1 MNPSIHNMI
10 FIGPFSEIL
19 TLDNIPIKGAVKDT
33 SIEILKNYGVVVSN
47 GHIENLLPF
56 ENNRHSYKNI
66 MHLTEDLVLLPGF
79 IDAHTH
85 ICFAGSRA
93 KDYSLR
99 ISGSTY
105 SEILKSG
112 GGIHDTVRH
121 TREATE
127 EELFR
132 KLRMRLFRHIQ
143 EGVTTT
149 EIKSGYGLDFTNELK
164 QLRVIKKCQDIF
176 DIVPTC
182 LAAHVCPQEFLD
194 RDFYIDFILKKLLPE
209 IQNQN
214 LSQRVDIF
222 IEPEAFPLK
231 QAERYLIECKRM
243 GFSLTIHADQ
253 FSTGGG
259 ILAAQLGAVSCD
271 HLENTSE
278 TDIQAISKS
287 NTVAVVLPGATLG
300 LGMPF
305 APARKFLDSGACL
318 AIATDWNPGSA
329 PMGDLCMQAS
339 VMAANQKLS
348 NAEVFAGITF
358 RAANALQIHNKGI
371 LKKNYIADMIA
382 FPTNDYREILY
393 QQGKLKPKFVWKKGE
408 LLKNETF

>member
-1 MNPSIHNMI
+1 MI
-10 FIGPFSEIL
+10 FIGPFSQII
-19 TLDNIPIKGAVKDT
+19 TLDNIPLKGAVKDT
-33 SIEILKNYGVVVSN
+33 SLEILKNYGVVVSN
-47 GHIENLLPF
+47 GHIEDILPF
-56 ENNRHSYKNI
+56 ERGRYLYKN
-66 MHLTEDLVLLPGF
+66 MLHLTEDFVLLPGF

-99 ISGSTY
+99 ISGSSY

-112 GGIHDTVRH
+112 GGIYDTVRS

-127 EELFR
+127 EELFETL
-132 KLRMRLFRHIQ
+132 KMRLWRHIQ

-149 EIKSGYGLDFTNELK
+149 EVKTGYGLDFTNEIK
-164 QLRVIKKCQDIF
+164 QLRTIQKCQTLF

-182 LAAHVCPQEFLD
+182 LATHVCPKEFLD
-194 RDFYIDFILKKLLPE
+194 TDSYIDFILEKLLPE
-209 IQNQN
+209 IKKQN

-231 QAERYLIECKRM
+231 QAERYLNRCKDM
-243 GFSLTIHADQ
+243 GFFLTVHADQ

-259 ILAAQLGAVSCD
+259 VLAAQLGAVSCD

-278 TDIQAISKS
+278 MDIKIIAKS
-287 NTVAVVLPGATLG
+287 NTVAIVLPGASLG

-305 APARKFLDSGACL
+305 ASARKFLDNGACL

-339 VMAANQKLS
+339 VLAANQKLS

-358 RAANALQIHNKGI
+358 RAANAIQIQNKGI

-382 FPTNDYREILY
+382 FPTDDYREILY
-393 QQGKLKPKFVWKKGE
+393 QQGKLKPKLVWKKGE
-408 LLKNETF
+408 IINGKGNI